1 MRRGGSTRTARLGF
15 RRRGRYLGPM
25 PPSPRSRPLADFIE
39 PCLPRLADKPP
50 AGPDWL
56 HEIKHDGFRIMARRD
71 GDRVRLLS
79 RKGHDF
85 ASRFPLAAAAVAA
98 LSARSCIIDGEAIA
112 CDEKGLAV
120 FDLIR
125 RQQHG
130 RAVALCA
137 FDLLELDGEDLR
149 RMPIETRKLTLKSLL
164 RGKHA
169 GIMFNCR
176 WRNRLPPGLCAW
188 LRGHCFKAPR
198 VAVPLRPCGLLAEG
212 QESGC
217 ACSHAR
223 G

>member
-1 MRRGGSTRTARLGF
+1 MGLPVPLARRLPTQCPLVSHTSTDSDSRADGAPRA
-15 RRRGRYLGPM
+15 
-25 PPSPRSRPLADFIE
+25 RSRPLADFIE

-56 HEIKHDGFRIMARRD
+56 HEIKHDGFRIMAERD

-137 FDLLELDGEDLR
+137 FDLLEARRRGFAAHADLKR
-149 RMPIETRKLTLKSLL
+149 
-164 RGKHA
+164 A
-169 GIMFNCR
+169 N
-176 WRNRLPPGLCAW
+176 
-188 LRGHCFKAPR
+188 
-198 VAVPLRPCGLLAEG
+198 
-212 QESGC
+212 
-217 ACSHAR
+217 
-223 G
+223 